1 MGALETLGKSAHLML
16 PGGTALPTFRHP
28 LPMTTIEENPLLI
41 LALAIVVLFAV
52 YVIKKRGK
60 GEQVGTDTEAI
71 DDVIKAGAETLGASD
86 QQFPPSA
93 SFVAKA
99 RVKGM
104 DGYEAL
110 YRRSLDDNEG
120 FWADEAK
127 NLHWFKPWTKVLDE
141 SRKPFF
147 QWFVGGKTNLAYNCL
162 DAQIAKGL
170 GDKVAIVFEGEPTE
184 GGKATEVR
192 RITYSELHR
201 GVCRFSNVLK
211 SLGLA
216 KGDTVAIYMPMV
228 PELAMAVLACA
239 RVGVVHSVIFGG
251 FSAESIRDRVND
263 ASSKAVITMD
273 GGWRRG
279 KFLALK
285 QTVDEG
291 VRDCPSLRHVLVLQ
305 RNPGK
310 PDASCAMQPG
320 RDVWYHEA
328 EAGVSD
334 DCPASEQD
342 AEDML
347 FLLYTSGSTGKPK
360 GIIHTTGGYMVHA
373 YATNKYTFDLRGDDL
388 FWCTADVG
396 WVTGHTYVVYGP
408 LLNGC
413 SVLMYEG
420 APDAPDYSRFWKII
434 EDHKVSVFY
443 TAPTAIR
450 AFMKWGD
457 NWVTKH
463 DLSSLRLLGSVGE
476 PINPEAWLWYH
487 KLIGAERCPIVDTWW
502 QTETGGH
509 MITPIPG
516 CTPTKPGSATLPF
529 FGIDAAV
536 LDEQGNETDHGILAI
551 RRPWP
556 GIMRG
561 IYGDEKRYLEA
572 YWSRWGGKYY
582 FPGDGAIRDKDGY
595 LWITGRVDDVVNVSG
610 HRIGTAELEAVFIE
624 NKAVAES
631 AVVGVK
637 HDLKGQGLMA
647 FVILR
652 SASAGTDEAALAKA
666 LNAMVDVKIG
676 KFARPERIIFV
687 PDLPK
692 TRSGKI
698 MRRLLRDISEG
709 RELGNVSTLADPAVV
724 EAIKRKFA
732 GA

>member
-1 MGALETLGKSAHLML
+1 MSN
-16 PGGTALPTFRHP
+16 
-28 LPMTTIEENPLLI
+28 EE
-41 LALAIVVLFAV
+41 
-52 YVIKKRGK
+52 
-60 GEQVGTDTEAI
+60 I
-71 DDVIKAGAETLGASD
+71 DDVRKASAEGFASAD
-86 QQFPPSA
+86 QIFHPSTD
-93 SFVAKA
+93 FVQKA
-99 RVKGM
+99 RVQGL
-104 DGYEAL
+104 DGYRAL
-110 YRRSLDDNEG
+110 YDRSIQDLDG
-120 FWADEAK
+120 FWGDEASQ
-127 NLHWFKPWTKVLDE
+127 LHWFERWSAVLDE

-147 QWFVGGKTNLAYNCL
+147 RWFVDGKTNIAYNCL

-170 GDKVAIVFEGEPTE
+170 GDKTAIVYEAEPTE
-184 GGKATEVR
+184 AGSASEIRK
-192 RITYSELHR
+192 ITYRELLSE
-201 GVCRFSNVLK
+201 VCRFANVLK
-211 SLGLA
+211 GLGLK

-228 PELAMAVLACA
+228 PELAIAVLACA
-239 RVGVVHSVIFGG
+239 RIGVIHSVVFGG
-251 FSAESIRDRVND
+251 FSAEAIRDRVND

-273 GGWRRG
+273 GGYRRG

-285 QTVDEG
+285 QTVDEA
-291 VRDCPSLRHVLVLQ
+291 VAECPSCAHVLVLE
-305 RNPGK
+305 RHPGK
-310 PDASCAMQPG
+310 PDLSCQMKPG

-328 EAGVSD
+328 ASGVSSE
-334 DCPASEQD
+334 CPAEALESNE
-342 AEDML
+342 ML

-360 GIIHTTGGYMVHA
+360 GIMHSVGGYMVHA
-373 YATNKYTFDLRGDDL
+373 YATNKYSFDLRGDDL

-408 LLNGC
+408 LLNGA

-420 APDAPDYSRFWKII
+420 APDAPDFGRFWKII
-434 EDHKVSVFY
+434 QDHKVTIFY

-457 NWVTKH
+457 DWLKKH

-476 PINPEAWLWYH
+476 PINPEAWLWFH
-487 KLIGAERCPIVDTWW
+487 KNVGAERCPIVDTWW

-516 CTPTKPGSATLPF
+516 STPTKPGSATLPF

-536 LDEQGNETDHGILAI
+536 LDEHGNETDHGILAI

-556 GIMRG
+556 GITQG
-561 IYGDEKRYLEA
+561 IYGDPQRYIDT
-572 YWSRWGGKYY
+572 YWNRWGGQYY

-624 NKAVAES
+624 HEAVAES

-637 HDLKGQGLMA
+637 HELKGQGLMA
-647 FVILR
+647 FVILK
-652 SASAGTDEAALAKA
+652 SAFAGKVDETDLAKK
-666 LNAMVDVKIG
+666 LNAMVDAKIG
-676 KFARPERIIFV
+676 KFARPERIVFV

-709 RELGNVSTLADPAVV
+709 RELGNVTTLADPSVV
-724 EAIKRKFA
+724 EVIRARFLAAKA
-732 GA
+732 

>member
-1 MGALETLGKSAHLML
+1 MDIK
-16 PGGTALPTFRHP
+16 TFSEAP
-28 LPMTTIEENPLLI
+28 WLYLSLSVVIAFSTYLI
-41 LALAIVVLFAV
+41 LRRQRPATVLN
-52 YVIKKRGK
+52 
-60 GEQVGTDTEAI
+60 EEMN
-71 DDVIKAGAETLGASD
+71 DVKQAAAEGFSASHEI
-86 QQFPPSA
+86 FPPSA
-93 SFVAKA
+93 DFVAKA

-104 DGYEAL
+104 AGYQKL
-110 YRRSLDDNEG
+110 YRRSIDDPEG

-127 NLHWFKPWTKVLDE
+127 ELTWFEPWTKVLDE
-141 SRKPFF
+141 SKKPFF
-147 QWFVGGKTNLAYNCL
+147 KWFVGGKTNIAYNCI

-170 GDKVAIVFEGEPTE
+170 GEKVAIVFEGEPTP
-184 GGKATEVR
+184 GGVAEIRK
-192 RITYSELHR
+192 ITYRELLSE
-201 GVCRFSNVLK
+201 VSRFANVLK
-211 SLGLA
+211 SLDLK

-228 PELAMAVLACA
+228 PELAFAVLACA
-239 RVGVVHSVIFGG
+239 RIGVVHSVVFGG

-263 ASSKAVITMD
+263 ANSKAVITMD
-273 GGWRRG
+273 GGYRRG

-285 QTVDEG
+285 QIVDEA
-291 VRDCPSLRHVLVLQ
+291 VKDCPSCKHVLVLQ
-305 RNPGK
+305 RHRGK
-310 PDASCAMQPG
+310 PDAACTMQAG
-320 RDVWYHEA
+320 RDLWYHERA
-328 EAGVSD
+328 AQVND
-334 DCPASEQD
+334 VCPAVWQESN
-342 AEDML
+342 DML

-360 GIIHTTGGYMVHA
+360 GIIHGTGGYMLQA
-373 YATNKYTFDLRGDDL
+373 YTTNKYVFDLRNDDL

-408 LLNGC
+408 LLNGA

-420 APDAPDYSRFWKII
+420 APDAPDFGRFWKII
-434 EDHKVSVFY
+434 QDHKVSVFY

-457 NWVTKH
+457 EWVKKH

-487 KLIGAERCPIVDTWW
+487 RNIGAERCPIVDTWW

-529 FGIDAAV
+529 FGVDAAV
-536 LDEQGNETDHGILAI
+536 LDENGEETDSGILAI
-551 RRPWP
+551 RKPWP
-556 GIMRG
+556 GLTQG
-561 IYGDEKRYLEA
+561 IYGDEKRYVEA

-582 FPGDGAIRDKDGY
+582 FPGDGAIKDKDGY

-624 NKAVAES
+624 NEAVAES
-631 AVVGVK
+631 AVIGVK

-647 FVILR
+647 FVILKT
-652 SASAGTDEAALAKA
+652 AHAKTVNEANLAKT
-666 LNAMVDVKIG
+666 LNNMVDAKIG
-676 KFARPERIIFV
+676 KFARPERIVFV

-724 EAIKRKFA
+724 EAIRQKFA
-732 GA
+732 SPSA

>member
-1 MGALETLGKSAHLML
+1 MADFTQSYWLY
-16 PGGTALPTFRHP
+16 
-28 LPMTTIEENPLLI
+28 
-41 LALAIVVLFAV
+41 LALALAVLVAV
-52 YVIKKRGK
+52 YIILNRRTTAPADS
-60 GEQVGTDTEAI
+60 EDAEAI
-71 DDVIKAGAETLGASD
+71 NDVIKAGAETLGSSD
-86 QQFPPSA
+86 RLFPPNA
-93 SFVAKA
+93 AFVAKA

-104 DGYEAL
+104 DEYNKL
-110 YRRSLDDNEG
+110 YRRSIDDMEG

-127 NLHWFKPWTKVLDE
+127 QLHWFKPWSQVLDE
-141 SRKPFF
+141 SRKPYF

-162 DAQIAKGL
+162 DAQIDQGL

-184 GGKATEVR
+184 GGKATDLR
-192 RITYSELHR
+192 RITYRELHR
-201 GVCRFSNVLK
+201 GVCRFANVLK
-211 SLGLA
+211 TLNLK

-239 RVGVVHSVIFGG
+239 RLGVVHSVVFGG

-263 ASSKAVITMD
+263 AASKAVLTMD

-279 KFLALK
+279 KFLPLK
-285 QTVDEG
+285 QIVDEA
-291 VRDCPSLRHVLVLQ
+291 VKDCPSIQHVLVLQ
-305 RNPGK
+305 RHAGK
-310 PDASCAMQPG
+310 TDPSCVMQAG

-328 EAGVSD
+328 EAKVD
-334 DCPASEQD
+334 DVCAAAEQD
-342 AEDML
+342 AEDVL

-413 SVLMYEG
+413 SILMYEG
-420 APDAPDYSRFWKII
+420 APDAPDYSRFWKIV
-434 EDHKVSVFY
+434 EDHKVTVFY

-457 NWVTKH
+457 QWVNQH

-487 KLIGAERCPIVDTWW
+487 KQIGAERCPIVDTWW

-561 IYGDEKRYLEA
+561 IYGDEKRYVEA

-624 NKAVAES
+624 HAAVAES

-647 FVILR
+647 FVILKT
-652 SASAGTDEAALAKA
+652 AAAGTDESTLAKT
-666 LNAMVDVKIG
+666 LNGMVDEKIG
-676 KFARPERIIFV
+676 KFARPERIVFV

-698 MRRLLRDISEG
+698 MRRLLRDVSEG
-709 RELGNVSTLADPAVV
+709 RELGNVSTLADPSVV
-724 EAIKRKFA
+724 EAIKRKFT
-732 GA
+732 GV

>member
-1 MGALETLGKSAHLML
+1 MDIK
-16 PGGTALPTFRHP
+16 TFSEAP
-28 LPMTTIEENPLLI
+28 WLYLSLSIVIAFATYLI
-41 LALAIVVLFAV
+41 LRRQRPETAIN
-52 YVIKKRGK
+52 
-60 GEQVGTDTEAI
+60 EEMS
-71 DDVIKAGAETLGASD
+71 DVKQAAAEGFSASEEI
-86 QQFPPSA
+86 FPPSA
-93 SFVAKA
+93 DFVAKA

-104 DGYEAL
+104 AGYQKL
-110 YRRSLDDNEG
+110 YRRSIDDPEG

-127 NLHWFKPWTKVLDE
+127 ELTWFEPWTKVLDE
-141 SRKPFF
+141 SKKPFF
-147 QWFVGGKTNLAYNCL
+147 KWFVGGKTNLAYNCI

-170 GDKVAIVFEGEPTE
+170 GEKVAIVFEGEPTP
-184 GGKATEVR
+184 GGVAEIRK
-192 RITYSELHR
+192 ITYRELLAE
-201 GVCRFSNVLK
+201 VSRFANVLK
-211 SLGLA
+211 SLDLK

-228 PELAMAVLACA
+228 PELAFAVLACA
-239 RVGVVHSVIFGG
+239 RIGVVHSVVFGG

-263 ASSKAVITMD
+263 ANSKAVITMD
-273 GGWRRG
+273 GGYRRG
-279 KFLALK
+279 KFLPLK
-285 QTVDEG
+285 QTVDEA
-291 VRDCPSLRHVLVLQ
+291 VKDCPSCKHVLVLQ
-305 RNPGK
+305 RHLGK
-310 PDASCAMQPG
+310 PDAACTMQSG
-320 RDVWYHEA
+320 RDLWYHERA
-328 EAGVSD
+328 AQVTD
-334 DCPASEQD
+334 VCPAVWQESN
-342 AEDML
+342 DML

-360 GIIHTTGGYMVHA
+360 GIIHGTGGYMLQA
-373 YATNKYTFDLRGDDL
+373 YTTNKYVFDLRNDDL

-408 LLNGC
+408 LLNGA

-420 APDAPDYSRFWKII
+420 APDAPDFGRFWKII
-434 EDHKVSVFY
+434 QDHKVSVFY

-457 NWVTKH
+457 EWVKKH

-487 KLIGAERCPIVDTWW
+487 RNIGAARCPIVDTWW

-529 FGIDAAV
+529 FGVDAAV
-536 LDEQGNETDHGILAI
+536 LDENGEETDSGILAI
-551 RRPWP
+551 RKPWP
-556 GIMRG
+556 GITQG
-561 IYGDEKRYLEA
+561 IYGDEKRYIEA

-582 FPGDGAIRDKDGY
+582 FPGDGAIKDKDGY

-624 NKAVAES
+624 NEAVAES
-631 AVVGVK
+631 AVIGVK

-647 FVILR
+647 FVILKT
-652 SASAGTDEAALAKA
+652 AHAKTVNEANLAKT
-666 LNAMVDVKIG
+666 LNNMVDAKIG
-676 KFARPERIIFV
+676 KFARPERIVFV

-724 EAIKRKFA
+724 EAIRQKFA
-732 GA
+732 APIV

>member
-1 MGALETLGKSAHLML
+1 MQ
-16 PGGTALPTFRHP
+16 
-28 LPMTTIEENPLLI
+28 TIQSNPWLI
-41 LALAIVVLFAV
+41 LSLAIAVLLAV
-52 YVIKKRGK
+52 YVILNKRK
-60 GEQVGTDTEAI
+60 GSSEDAEAI

-86 QQFPPSA
+86 QVFPPPA
-93 SFVAKA
+93 DFVAKA

-104 DGYEAL
+104 DGYRAL
-110 YRRSLDDNEG
+110 HKRSLDDMEG
-120 FWADEAK
+120 FWADEAR
-127 NLHWFKPWTKVLDE
+127 NLHWFKPWNKVLDE

-147 QWFVGGKTNLAYNCL
+147 QWFTGAKTNLAYNCL

-170 GDKVAIVFEGEPTE
+170 GDKVAIVFEGEPTPD
-184 GGKATEVR
+184 GKAEVR
-192 RITYSELHR
+192 RLTYRDLHR
-201 GVCRFSNVLK
+201 EVSRFANVLK
-211 SLGLA
+211 DMGLR
-216 KGDTVAIYMPMV
+216 KGDTVAVYMPMV
-228 PELAMAVLACA
+228 PELAIAVLACA
-239 RVGVVHSVIFGG
+239 RIGVVHSVVFGG

-263 ASSKAVITMD
+263 ASSKAVLTMD

-279 KFLALK
+279 KFLPLK
-285 QTVDEG
+285 QTVDEA
-291 VRDCPSLRHVLVLQ
+291 VKDCPSIRHVLVLQ
-305 RNPGK
+305 RHEGK
-310 PDASCAMQPG
+310 PDAGCAMQPG
-320 RDVWYHEA
+320 RDLWYHEA
-328 EAGVSD
+328 AAKVGA
-334 DCPASEQD
+334 DCPAEEQD

-388 FWCTADVG
+388 FWCTADIG

-420 APDAPDYSRFWKII
+420 APDAPDFGRFWKII
-434 EDHKVSVFY
+434 QDHKVSVFY

-457 NWVTKH
+457 QWVTKH

-487 KLIGAERCPIVDTWW
+487 KLVGKERCPIVDTWW

-536 LDEQGNETDHGILAI
+536 LDEQGQETDHGILAI

-561 IYGDEKRYLEA
+561 IYGDEKRYVEA

-610 HRIGTAELEAVFIE
+610 HRIGTAELEAVFIQ

-647 FVILR
+647 FVILK
-652 SASAGTDEAALAKA
+652 AAAAGTDEAALAKE
-666 LNAMVDVKIG
+666 LNAMVDTQIG
-676 KFARPERIIFV
+676 KFARPERIVFV

-698 MRRLLRDISEG
+698 MRRLLRDVAEG

-724 EAIKRKFA
+724 EAIKRKFT

>member
-1 MGALETLGKSAHLML
+1 MQ
-16 PGGTALPTFRHP
+16 
-28 LPMTTIEENPLLI
+28 TIQSNPWLI
-41 LALAIVVLFAV
+41 LSLAIAVLLAV
-52 YVIKKRGK
+52 YVILNKRK
-60 GEQVGTDTEAI
+60 GSSEDAEAI

-86 QQFPPSA
+86 QVFPPPA
-93 SFVAKA
+93 DFVAKA

-104 DGYEAL
+104 DGYRAL
-110 YRRSLDDNEG
+110 HKRSLDDMEG
-120 FWADEAK
+120 FWADEAR
-127 NLHWFKPWTKVLDE
+127 NLHWFKPWNKVLDE

-147 QWFVGGKTNLAYNCL
+147 QWFTGAKTNLAYNCL

-170 GDKVAIVFEGEPTE
+170 GDKVAIVFEGEPTPD
-184 GGKATEVR
+184 GKAEVR
-192 RITYSELHR
+192 RLTYRDLHR
-201 GVCRFSNVLK
+201 EVSRFANVLK
-211 SLGLA
+211 DMGLR
-216 KGDTVAIYMPMV
+216 KGDTVAVYMPMV
-228 PELAMAVLACA
+228 PELAIAVLACA
-239 RVGVVHSVIFGG
+239 RIGVVHSVVFGG

-263 ASSKAVITMD
+263 ASSKAVLTMD

-279 KFLALK
+279 KFLPLK
-285 QTVDEG
+285 QTVDEA
-291 VRDCPSLRHVLVLQ
+291 VKDCPSIRHVLVLQ
-305 RNPGK
+305 RHEGK
-310 PDASCAMQPG
+310 PDAGCAMQPG
-320 RDVWYHEA
+320 RDLWYHEA
-328 EAGVSD
+328 AAKVGA
-334 DCPASEQD
+334 DCPAEEQD

-388 FWCTADVG
+388 FWCTADIG

-420 APDAPDYSRFWKII
+420 APDAPDFGRFWKII
-434 EDHKVSVFY
+434 QDHKVSVFY

-457 NWVTKH
+457 QWVTKH

-487 KLIGAERCPIVDTWW
+487 RLVGKERCPIVDTWW

-536 LDEQGNETDHGILAI
+536 LDEQGQETDHGILAI

-561 IYGDEKRYLEA
+561 IYGDEKRYVEA

-610 HRIGTAELEAVFIE
+610 HRIGTAELEAVFIQ

-647 FVILR
+647 FVILK
-652 SASAGTDEAALAKA
+652 AAAAGTDEAALAKE
-666 LNAMVDVKIG
+666 LNAMVDTQIG
-676 KFARPERIIFV
+676 KFARPERIVFV

-698 MRRLLRDISEG
+698 MRRLLRDVAEG

-724 EAIKRKFA
+724 EAIKRKFT

>member
-1 MGALETLGKSAHLML
+1 MRIFT
-16 PGGTALPTFRHP
+16 
-28 LPMTTIEENPLLI
+28 ENPYLFLT
-41 LALAIVVLFAV
+41 LAVLVLFAV
-52 YVIKKRGK
+52 YLILNQRKDQGS
-60 GEQVGTDTEAI
+60 DAEAI
-71 DDVIKAGAETLGASD
+71 EDVIKAGAETLGSSD
-86 QQFPPSA
+86 QLFAPSA
-93 SFVAKA
+93 DFVAKA
-99 RVKGM
+99 RIKGM
-104 DGYEAL
+104 DGYHAL
-110 YRRSLDDNEG
+110 HRRSLEDMDG
-120 FWADEAK
+120 FWSDEAK

-141 SRKPFF
+141 SKKPFF
-147 QWFVGGKTNLAYNCL
+147 KWFADGKTNLAYNCL

-170 GDKVAIVFEGEPTE
+170 GDKVAIVFEGEPTQD
-184 GGKATEVR
+184 GKATEVR
-192 RITYSELHR
+192 RITYRELHR
-201 GVCRFSNVLK
+201 GVSRFANVLK
-211 SLGLA
+211 SLGLQ

-239 RVGVVHSVIFGG
+239 RIGVIHSVVFGG

-285 QTVDEG
+285 QTVDEA
-291 VRDCPSLRHVLVLQ
+291 VKDCPSIRHVLVVQ
-305 RNPGK
+305 RTPNK
-310 PDASCAMQPG
+310 PDPSCTMQAG
-320 RDVWYHEA
+320 RDVWYQEA
-328 EAGVSD
+328 ESKVSD

-342 AEDML
+342 AEDVL

-373 YATNKYTFDLRGDDL
+373 YATNKYTFDLRNDDL
-388 FWCTADVG
+388 FWCTADIG

-420 APDAPDYSRFWKII
+420 APDAPDFGRFWKII

-457 NWVTKH
+457 QWVTKYN
-463 DLSSLRLLGSVGE
+463 LSSLRLLGSVGE

-561 IYGDEKRYLEA
+561 IYGDEKRYIEA
-572 YWSRWGGKYY
+572 YWSRWNGKYY

-624 NKAVAES
+624 HKAVAES
-631 AVVGVK
+631 AVIGVK

-647 FVILR
+647 FVILK
-652 SASAGTDEAALAKA
+652 SAAAGTDEAALAKT
-666 LNAMVDVKIG
+666 LNGMVDEKIG
-676 KFARPERIIFV
+676 KFARPERIVFV
-687 PDLPK
+687 ADLPK

-709 RELGNVSTLADPAVV
+709 RELGNVSTLADPQVV
-724 EAIKRKFA
+724 EGIKKKFT